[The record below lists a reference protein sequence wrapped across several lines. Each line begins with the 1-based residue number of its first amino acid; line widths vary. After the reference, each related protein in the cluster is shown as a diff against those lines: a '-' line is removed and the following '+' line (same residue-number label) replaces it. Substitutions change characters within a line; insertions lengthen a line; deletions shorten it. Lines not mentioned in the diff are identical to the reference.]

1 MPGFVNMWSG
11 LKFSMFSR
19 VVLSKGHLR
28 KGMGQVPMKT
38 PILTREIG
46 VGRRPYVPASSS
58 APFCMFS
65 CQLDS
70 NSSVCFLPLVPVQM

>member
-1 MPGFVNMWSG
+1 
-11 LKFSMFSR
+11 
-19 VVLSKGHLR
+19 
-28 KGMGQVPMKT
+28 MGQVPMKT

-70 NSSVCFLPLVPVQM
+70 NSSVSVGSPSHLALVVNSLRICRGSKNMHEAA